1 MESAIDLL
9 EEHARTH
16 AINAP
21 IHEAAG
27 DQAQAER
34 DRKLAEEY
42 RAAARHLKAVE
53 S

>member
-9 EEHARTH
+9 ESASR
-16 AINAP
+16 ACANNAP

-27 DQAQAER
+27 DQAQAEL

-42 RAAARHLKAVE
+42 RDAARHLKAVDG
-53 S
+53 